1 MKRRGFTLIELLVVI
16 AIIAILI
23 GLLLPAVQKVRE
35 AASRAKCSNNLKQL
49 GIAQH
54 SYHDTNG
61 HLMPMVSPSGC
72 CWGTWA
78 VLVMP
83 YIEQN
88 NAYRLYQNW
97 GGTDTVASNFPAVT
111 PAGTTPPRYG
121 GAPNTV
127 NVTNGRYAALS
138 CPSDQNNKPIGS
150 MTNCNY
156 VVCGGT
162 GGTYLTRP
170 AIAPGGFS
178 PMPGMFDGSTNG
190 RTNPH
195 VKLTDVRDGLTNT
208 VMMGEVLQG
217 QGRDLRGFLW
227 WGDASAFS
235 TYAPPNTA
243 NPDQIYSTTYCK
255 NQPQINL
262 PCTGAGGAVFYSRSH
277 HTGGVNAA
285 LGDASVRFVR
295 QSINANTWLLMGSIN
310 DGAVIQ
316 LN

>member
-35 AASRAKCSNNLKQL
+35 AAARAKCSNNLKQL
-49 GIAQH
+49 GLAQH
-54 SYHDTNG
+54 NYHDVNG
-61 HLMPMVSPSGC
+61 HLMPMVSPSSAGGC

-78 VLVMP
+78 IPILP
-83 YIEQN
+83 YIEQQP
-88 NAYRLYQNW
+88 AFRIYQNW
-97 GGTDTVASNFPAVT
+97 GGTDAT
-111 PAGTTPPRYG
+111 GPRYG

-127 NVTNGRYAALS
+127 VTKGRYAAFS
-138 CPSDQNNKPIGS
+138 CPSDSNNAPISGMS
-150 MTNCNY
+150 NNNY

-178 PMPGMFDGSTNG
+178 PQPGMFDGSNNG
-190 RTNPH
+190 RKNRKI
-195 VKLTDVRDGLTNT
+195 KLTDVQDGLTNT
-208 VMMGEVLQG
+208 VMVGEVLQG
-217 QGRDLRGFLW
+217 QGRDLRGFIW

-235 TYAPPNTA
+235 TYAPPNTT
-243 NPDQIYSTTYCK
+243 NPDQIYTSYYCK
-255 NQPQINL
+255 NQPMQNL

-277 HTGGVNAA
+277 HTNGVNAA
-285 LGDASVRFVR
+285 LGDASVRFVT
-295 QSINANTWLLMGSIN
+295 QSVQPSVWLYMGSIN
-310 DGAVIQ
+310 DGVVNR